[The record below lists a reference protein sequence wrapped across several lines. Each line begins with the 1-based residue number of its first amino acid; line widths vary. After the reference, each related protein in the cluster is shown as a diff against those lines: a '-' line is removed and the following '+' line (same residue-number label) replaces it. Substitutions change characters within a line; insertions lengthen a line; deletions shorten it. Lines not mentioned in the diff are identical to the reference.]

1 VSVEGKV
8 GRIIPRGKNQG
19 KMDRMK
25 ILHFSTN
32 DHLGGAAKAS
42 YRLHRAL
49 REAGHSSRML
59 VRHKQSDDEDV
70 REVPLSRWRSGFR
83 RIFYRTYPF
92 KKWLVPKPSYTFNLD
107 VQPAIDT
114 RHFHGVGPGDADV
127 ICLHWITD
135 FLGVEDI
142 RKTHDHFRRPLLWIL
157 MDIEPVTGG
166 CHYSFSCDRFTG
178 MCGKCPLL
186 GSDRER
192 DWSRSTWHRKRRC
205 LQGLPITFVAPT
217 GWVER
222 RIRESS
228 LFSGHPVV
236 RIPLAIDV
244 SVFRPVD
251 HKTARESLGVPMGK
265 KMIFFGSA
273 SMTDPRKG
281 MSYLSDALRE
291 LAHRTR
297 EPGSRLKTED
307 ILLLI
312 AGKEGADIFH
322 SLPFPRREL
331 GYLEGDERLALAY
344 QAADL
349 FVCPSTED
357 AGPMMIP
364 ESMLCGT
371 PVVAFDSGGA
381 PDLIRSLE
389 TGYLAKHKD
398 SADLANGILVLLGSG
413 NLPGIRESA
422 KETAVRLHAPQV
434 IAGRYRTLFREITGK
449 SE

>member
-1 VSVEGKV
+1 
-8 GRIIPRGKNQG
+8 
-19 KMDRMK
+19 MDRMK

-32 DHLGGAAKAS
+32 DNLGGAAKAS
-42 YRLHRAL
+42 YRLHCAL

-59 VRHKQSDDEDV
+59 VRYRRSDDEDV
-70 REVPLSRWRSGFR
+70 REVPLSRWGSGFR

-114 RHFHGVGPGDADV
+114 RHFYGYGPGDADV

-135 FLGVEDI
+135 FLGVEDV

-157 MDIEPVTGG
+157 MDIEPITGG
-166 CHYSFSCDRFTG
+166 CHYSFGCDRFTR

-186 GSDRER
+186 GSNRER
-192 DWSRSTWHRKRRC
+192 DWSRSTWHRKRRY

-228 LFSGHPVV
+228 LFSGHTVA
-236 RIPLAIDV
+236 RIPLAIDI
-244 SVFRPVD
+244 SVFRPID
-251 HKTARESLGVPMGK
+251 RRAARESLGVPLEK
-265 KMIFFGSA
+265 KVIFIGSA
-273 SMTDPRKG
+273 SMKDPRKG

-291 LAHRTR
+291 LAHRTNVP
-297 EPGSRLKTED
+297 ESRLRTED

-312 AGKEGADIFH
+312 AGKEGVDMFH
-322 SLPFPRREL
+322 PLPFPRREL
-331 GYLEGDERLALAY
+331 GYLNEEVKLALAY
-344 QAADL
+344 QASDL

-389 TGYLAKHKD
+389 TGYLAKYKD
-398 SADLANGILVLLGSG
+398 CADLANGILTLLCSG
-413 NLPGIRESA
+413 KLPGIRESA
-422 KETAVRLHAPQV
+422 IEAAEGLHAPRV
-434 IAGRYRTLFREITGK
+434 IAERYATLVRELTGE